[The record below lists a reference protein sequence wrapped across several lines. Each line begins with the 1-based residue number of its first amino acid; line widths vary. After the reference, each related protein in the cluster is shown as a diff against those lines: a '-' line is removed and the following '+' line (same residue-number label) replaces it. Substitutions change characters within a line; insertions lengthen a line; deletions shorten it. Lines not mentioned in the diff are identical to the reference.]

1 MTPNSTKRRVAI
13 GLAAVSLASGFA
25 LSSGSM
31 PAAADPMQLS
41 ALVGAGSDT
50 TMEIMNAMS
59 GFSSGIGYRPI
70 NSGATGGYKHLAS
83 WDATPAQTASDNCIT
98 PVINGPTFTR
108 PNGSTEGRKS
118 LYASSTSA
126 AAGWTGKTFTLDS
139 GTVLPV
145 CATAVNIGGTIN
157 FARSSSSG
165 SGTGNDVVF
174 VPFARD
180 GITYATYRPDG
191 GTPLTSLTRKNLID
205 AFNSDTRITVPDP
218 DGTGDLTIIP
228 CGIQKGSGTFQSFQ
242 TVISQS
248 TSGAPQEDAATL
260 QCNNMSNGSLTG
272 GARVQESKGDLLK
285 QKGDWLNAS
294 PSPLAGTN
302 FVVVSGFSAAAYIA
316 QSNGVA
322 PANGVAN
329 ISIGGISDNSTSGSG
344 GANLGSPVSGTA
356 PNMAPN
362 TTFYADSTF
371 GRNVFNVVRRS
382 LLVNTSTL
390 VPLSNAYVAIF
401 ADTDTDVNTT
411 TGVTG
416 GPVDNSASKNSS
428 TLCQEGAR
436 LQLFGFAETELCGS
450 YTFLTRPWETGAS

>member
-1 MTPNSTKRRVAI
+1 MFSTTTKRRVAMC
-13 GLAAVSLASGFA
+13 LATVSMGAGFA
-25 LSSGSM
+25 LSAGGAPVS
-31 PAAADPMQLS
+31 ADPMQLS

-50 TMEIMNAMS
+50 TMEIMNAMA
-59 GFSSGIGYRPI
+59 GFSSGNAYTAI
-70 NSGATGGYKHLAS
+70 NSGAATGYRHLAS

-98 PVINGPTFTR
+98 PVLNGPTFTR

-126 AAGWTGKTFTLDS
+126 TAGWTGKSFTLDS

-157 FARSSSSG
+157 FARSSSGG

-180 GITYATYRPDG
+180 GITYATYRPGG
-191 GTPLTSLTRKNLID
+191 GTPLSTLTRKNLID
-205 AFNSDTRITVPDP
+205 AFASDTRVTVPDP
-218 DGTGDLTIIP
+218 DGTGTVTIIP

-242 TVISQS
+242 GVISQP
-248 TSGAPQEDAATL
+248 TAGDDTKEGVATA

-294 PSPLAGTN
+294 PSTLAGTD

-322 PANGVAN
+322 PANGVSN
-329 ISIGGISDNSTSGSG
+329 ITIGGISDNGLTGTG
-344 GANLGSPVSGTA
+344 GTDLGSPVSGTA
-356 PNMAPN
+356 PNMVPRA
-362 TTFYADSTF
+362 TFYNDSTF
-371 GRNVFNVVRRS
+371 GRYVYNVVRRS
-382 LLVNTSTL
+382 LLVNTSTG
-390 VPLSNAYVAIF
+390 VPLANAYVAIF
-401 ADTDTDVNTT
+401 ADTDTDANGTSSA
-411 TGVTG
+411 
-416 GPVDNSASKNSS
+416 PDNSAANNSS
-428 TLCQEGAR
+428 TLCQQGAR
-436 LQLFGFAETELCGS
+436 LQLFGFSETDVCGS
-450 YTFLTRPWETGAS
+450 YTLLTRPWETGAS